1 MIVSDGKQQM
11 NFHCSGII
19 TSLVDAGVILQDA
32 IIQINDFRVT
42 SNRNGKTFHLIDID
56 HDTRI
61 PQWVIELSEQQ
72 QVKRT
77 NELRAKVILARNI
90 IADFVLRYHERRK
103 ERKRNASIIVG
114 DYVLRWNE
122 RRKERKLAAGKVV
135 GDFVLRWNE
144 RRKER
149 ILLSRKVID
158 DFMWCIIAA
167 RRRRKLVMLATWV
180 QKFHRGHSARNINSD
195 AVQQRK
201 SDFYRF
207 DSMWKKAIAHVPNQD
222 NFGSGYI
229 LTLYLVSDTNRTKD
243 LALAFVRRYIHEH
256 AAIDHEKNNTIHI
269 HIPQEVKIVNI
280 FYALNAK
287 TVASKSVINQFLVS
301 RNKVV
306 LTPPPSQSGTL
317 SGWTLVREKIDLK
330 KVELLDDD
338 GNFAERDQKLDEAL
352 TGAIQEDDNANA
364 VPEEDEVEEDED
376 NTNGDKDDGDEKVP
390 LALDWSKFQVSSHVV
405 KSIKNIDKK
414 FREIFVARM
423 RQLASGARSHKLQKP
438 LKGCVSIIYET
449 YMDNSKGGFRI
460 LWTQERGDIV
470 VWFIAKHKVCIKSII
485 LHLDLSLSSQLTLTL
500 FFSQD
505 VSRFAKLIDDARNRT
520 ARQQLPQ
527 DFISELDDPTGRMA
541 PRSEVM
547 LDALGNVP
555 MKLYDVTKD
564 HMDDIISNPS
574 WMPQM
579 HLTEEE
585 RGVVE
590 AKGTVLLLGRSG
602 TGKTICISN
611 RIEYDRQI
619 FGHNVNF
626 SQLFVA
632 RSSRLCKYVEGAVGT
647 NKNTSF
653 ITFNELLRDLTQVES
668 KLYQGNKST
677 FSQVKHVDFA
687 RFKTLFYPQCN
698 QREKASALMVWKAIR
713 TFLKG
718 SIEAYQTDSGYL
730 SREYFVN
737 GESFQATSGLE
748 VEKLGKDRCKMTPE
762 QRIVAYDIFLQ
773 YQCWLNDEKRWD
785 DCDRILFL
793 LRNID
798 PRTGD
803 PEAYDHLKRSK
814 IYVDE
819 VQDYLQVEILL
830 FFYLGGGPKSLFLA
844 GDPAQSVVEGT
855 DFRFDEIRSV
865 GWFVAK
871 GNRNLIPEKPR
882 VVNVNFRSHA
892 GILNCAGGI
901 LDLLFGHFEN
911 TVKQLPK
918 DYGLFKGARPGVFHN
933 VDVQKLSTLLKEKLP
948 GAVVLT
954 HDDSAPMWREKLD
967 RRK

>member
-1 MIVSDGKQQM
+1 
-11 NFHCSGII
+11 
-19 TSLVDAGVILQDA
+19 
-32 IIQINDFRVT
+32 
-42 SNRNGKTFHLIDID
+42 
-56 HDTRI
+56 
-61 PQWVIELSEQQ
+61 
-72 QVKRT
+72 
-77 NELRAKVILARNI
+77 
-90 IADFVLRYHERRK
+90 
-103 ERKRNASIIVG
+103 
-114 DYVLRWNE
+114 
-122 RRKERKLAAGKVV
+122 
-135 GDFVLRWNE
+135 
-144 RRKER
+144 
-149 ILLSRKVID
+149 
-158 DFMWCIIAA
+158 
-167 RRRRKLVMLATWV
+167 
-180 QKFHRGHSARNINSD
+180 
-195 AVQQRK
+195 
-201 SDFYRF
+201 
-207 DSMWKKAIAHVPNQD
+207 
-222 NFGSGYI
+222 
-229 LTLYLVSDTNRTKD
+229 
-243 LALAFVRRYIHEH
+243 
-256 AAIDHEKNNTIHI
+256 
-269 HIPQEVKIVNI
+269 
-280 FYALNAK
+280 
-287 TVASKSVINQFLVS
+287 
-301 RNKVV
+301 
-306 LTPPPSQSGTL
+306 
-317 SGWTLVREKIDLK
+317 
-330 KVELLDDD
+330 
-338 GNFAERDQKLDEAL
+338 
-352 TGAIQEDDNANA
+352 
-364 VPEEDEVEEDED
+364 
-376 NTNGDKDDGDEKVP
+376 
-390 LALDWSKFQVSSHVV
+390 
-405 KSIKNIDKK
+405 
-414 FREIFVARM
+414 
-423 RQLASGARSHKLQKP
+423 
-438 LKGCVSIIYET
+438 
-449 YMDNSKGGFRI
+449 
-460 LWTQERGDIV
+460 
-470 VWFIAKHKVCIKSII
+470 
-485 LHLDLSLSSQLTLTL
+485 
-500 FFSQD
+500 
-505 VSRFAKLIDDARNRT
+505 
-520 ARQQLPQ
+520 
-527 DFISELDDPTGRMA
+527 
-541 PRSEVM
+541 M

-574 WMPQM
+574 WKPQM

-585 RGVVE
+585 RSVVE

-619 FGHNVNF
+619 LGHNVNF

-793 LRNID
+793 LRNLD
-798 PRTGD
+798 QRTGD
-803 PEAYDHLKRSK
+803 PEAYEHLKRSK

-967 RRK
+967 RRLVYGIREAKGLEFKTVILLDFFCEIESSLQKPWRDLLLNRAKNDHEFATKYPLVETHLKLMYTGVTRCIEQLFFAETISSDAGTAAVRWLTTKKKDHADGDGEALATKNDVTELESMSMTNDEFQIMGIENAEQAESSSIELIQAMEYLRNAVYCFDMADSPRLKVKAEAHLKSLELRSKVISTSDDDYETVENEAAEVVEQLLREDLLSETVSLINDITPRLPQYTRVKLEDEITTKLSRIIT